1 MVWTEELKERINRFA
16 TKNPDARDA
25 EKIRNNP
32 KYANMLEKLEVLYD
46 QRNMLAA
53 QLEKVELNI
62 DACLLLAAMNEKKE
76 EIDNNIKSGER
87 INQ

>member
-25 EKIRNNP
+25 DKIRNDP
-32 KYANMLEKLEVLYD
+32 KYSIMLEKLSVLYD
-46 QRNMLAA
+46 QRNILAA
-53 QLEKVELNI
+53 QLEKVELDI
-62 DACLLLAAMNEKKE
+62 DACLILAAMSEKKE
-76 EIDNNIKSGER
+76 EINNNIRSGER